1 MCSFCA
7 LRLSFTSLVAED
19 QASESEGIAGVVE
32 VTAGAQGDVGAERRT
47 ADPPA
52 TKLGSSAD

>member
-7 LRLSFTSLVAED
+7 LRPSFTSLVAQE

-32 VTAGAQGDVGAERRT
+32 VTAGAQWDVGAERRT

-52 TKLGSSAD
+52 TKLDS